1 MKKCINCGDSFED
14 GEGFPEVKNHKWE
27 CCCSE
32 KCWLEFLDG
41 DELEISDDDEIP
53 MIIPQEVPPE

>member
-14 GEGFPEVKNHKWE
+14 GEGFPENKWE

-32 KCWLEFLDG
+32 KCWLEFSDG
-41 DELEISDDDEIP
+41 DELVLSDDDEIP
-53 MIIPQEVPPE
+53 IIIPHEIPPPE